1 MNIVSLISIGPNTF
15 SQLVDMQQHNF
26 PTSYKEVYNLAIRE
40 PSLHE
45 LLGHVEKL
53 APLLADGFQLILDTL
68 VLLLQLLDLCL
79 DLSFKGQLVLL

>member
-1 MNIVSLISIGPNTF
+1 MQSAGVLTECGPCILESCDSLSVVI
-15 SQLVDMQQHNF
+15 
-26 PTSYKEVYNLAIRE
+26 
-40 PSLHE
+40 HE

-53 APLLADGFQLILDTL
+53 ASLLADGFQLILDTL